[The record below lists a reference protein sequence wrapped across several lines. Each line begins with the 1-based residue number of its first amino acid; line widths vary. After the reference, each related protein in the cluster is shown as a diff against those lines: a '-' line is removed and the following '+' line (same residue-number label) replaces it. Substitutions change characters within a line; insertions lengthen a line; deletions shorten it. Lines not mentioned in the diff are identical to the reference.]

1 MQLQHFVP
9 AAAGDGIATFGAL
22 KNYVCVS
29 GVMRSMAS
37 YYYQPTADQQ

>member
-1 MQLQHFVP
+1 MQLQHFAL

-22 KNYVCVS
+22 KTYVCVS

-37 YYYQPTADQQ
+37 HYYQPKADQE